1 MGTPQPSSD
10 GNRELDV
17 ACAMLTGW
25 SWRPYTT
32 PRGDAQILWRD
43 DWGEPPT
50 DDDDFDW
57 LSADRS
63 RMIPW
68 YIPRYSDDLGA
79 AQDLLDLLT
88 SHGWT
93 WEITLSATA
102 ARLSLSRRT
111 SAGRHLGITCQYL
124 TLARAI
130 AEAATSTIVRV
141 EGLDP

>member
-10 GNRELDV
+10 GNRALDV
-17 ACAMLTGW
+17 ACALLTGW
-25 SWRPYTT
+25 SWRPYTS

-50 DDDDFDW
+50 DDDFDW

-79 AQDLLDLLT
+79 AQDLLDLFT

-93 WEITLSATA
+93 WHIDIAPLGVTVV
-102 ARLSLSRRT
+102 LSRTT
-111 SAGRHLGITCQYL
+111 SAGRLLGITCQYYRP
-124 TLARAI
+124 ARAI